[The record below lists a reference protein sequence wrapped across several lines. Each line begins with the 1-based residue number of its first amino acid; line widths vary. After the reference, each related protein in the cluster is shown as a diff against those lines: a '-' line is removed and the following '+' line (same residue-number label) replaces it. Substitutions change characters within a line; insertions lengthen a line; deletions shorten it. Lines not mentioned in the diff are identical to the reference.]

1 MKVGSG
7 SFDQFE
13 RRRADGR
20 YRRIL
25 LVAAYSGEG
34 AFTKP
39 ITAARFGGGSWLRLL
54 GGRGGRR
61 WARQRRGRFR
71 NVVESGAVVP

>member
-1 MKVGSG
+1 MSAYNRPDHSPVAAMKAGSG

-20 YRRIL
+20 YRRVL
-25 LVAAYSGEG
+25 LVAAYSGED

-39 ITAARFGGGSWLRLL
+39 ITAARFGGGS
-54 GGRGGRR
+54 
-61 WARQRRGRFR
+61 
-71 NVVESGAVVP
+71 